1 MHDLSVLQSFV
12 AVIDHG
18 SVVAAAR
25 ETGYSPA
32 AVSRHLASLERE
44 LGLTLFRRTAR
55 SIQPSVAARVLA
67 EKARLLLDEAAQFE
81 REAKALARGD
91 EGVIRLAYFRAVGTT
106 IVPRLL
112 AALADARPN
121 LRVTLIECSLSEEV
135 AALLHS
141 GGADIGFLWGHT
153 DLDDGTVSPDDD
165 TTGLVVSALFSEA
178 LVLLT
183 ALDRGDLHEDP
194 HDLARLAGEDFAM
207 APGSGGS
214 PPVVQRMFLDA
225 GLPTPNVTHRPLDHA
240 MQRSL
245 IAAGLVV
252 SLTPALG
259 VSDEHPGV
267 RRSAVSLDFRRT
279 YIAHPRSAAS
289 PLLPVMTDAIRAVA
303 AEMRG
308 FGIRYLA

>member
-25 ETGYSPA
+25 QTGYSAA
-32 AVSRHLASLERE
+32 AVSRHLASLERD

-106 IVPRLL
+106 LVPRLL
-112 AALADARPN
+112 ADLAEVRPN

-141 GGADIGFLWGHT
+141 GGADLGFLWGHARP
-153 DLDDGTVSPDDD
+153 DGAEPEPDDD
-165 TTGLVVSALFSEA
+165 TTGLGVTAVFSEA

-183 ALDRGDLHEDP
+183 AQERQDLHENP
-194 HDLARLAGEDFAM
+194 GDLTRLAEENFAM
-207 APGSGGS
+207 APGRGGS
-214 PPVVQRMFLDA
+214 PPLVNRMFLDA

-259 VSDEHPGV
+259 VSDEYPGV
-267 RRSAVSLDFRRT
+267 LRSAVVLDFRRT
-279 YIAHPRSAAS
+279 YVAHPRSAAGPHV
-289 PLLPVMTDAIRAVA
+289 PLVIDAIRTVA
-303 AEMRG
+303 AGMRG
-308 FGIRYLA
+308 FGVRYLP

>member
-25 ETGYSPA
+25 ETGYSAA
-32 AVSRHLASLERE
+32 AVSRHLSSLERD

-81 REAKALARGD
+81 RDAKALARGD

-106 IVPRLL
+106 LVPRLL
-112 AALADARPN
+112 AVLAEVRPN
-121 LRVTLIECSLSEEV
+121 LRVTLIECSMSDEV

-141 GGADIGFLWGHT
+141 GGADVGFLWGHT
-153 DLDDGTVSPDDD
+153 DPDDGTIEPDDD
-165 TTGLVVSALFSEA
+165 ITGLDVSALFSEA

-183 ALDRGDLHEDP
+183 ALSRGDLHEDP
-194 HDLARLAGEDFAM
+194 RDLAQLVGENFAM
-207 APGSGGS
+207 APGNGGS
-214 PPVVQRMFLDA
+214 PPLVNRMFLNA
-225 GLPTPNVTHRPLDHA
+225 GLPTPNVTHRPVDHA

-259 VSDEHPGV
+259 VSDEHSGV

-289 PLLPVMTDAIRAVA
+289 PLVPVVIDAVRSVA

-308 FGIRYLA
+308 FGVRYLA

>member
-1 MHDLSVLQSFV
+1 MHDLSVLRSFV

-25 ETGYSPA
+25 ETGFSAA
-32 AVSRHLASLERE
+32 AVSRHLASLERD
-44 LGLTLFRRTAR
+44 LGLMLFRRTAR
-55 SIQPSVAARVLA
+55 SIQPSIAARVLA

-81 REAKALARGD
+81 RDAKALARGD
-91 EGVIRLAYFRAVGTT
+91 EGVIRIAYFRAVGTT
-106 IVPRLL
+106 LVPRLL
-112 AALADARPN
+112 AALAEVRPN

-135 AALLHS
+135 ATFLHA
-141 GGADIGFLWGHT
+141 GGADLGFLWGHA
-153 DLDDGTVSPDDD
+153 DPVGTGPEPDDD
-165 TTGLVVSALFSEA
+165 TTGLIVAALFSEA

-183 ALDRGDLHEDP
+183 AQDREDLHEDP
-194 HDLARLAGEDFAM
+194 SDLSRLAGENFAM
-207 APGSGGS
+207 APGRGGS
-214 PPVVQRMFLDA
+214 PPLVNQMFLEA

-267 RRSAVSLDFRRT
+267 RRSAVLQDFRRT
-279 YIAHPRSAAS
+279 YIAYPRSA
-289 PLLPVMTDAIRAVA
+289 PGPHVPVVIDAIRAVA
-303 AEMRG
+303 AGMRG
-308 FGIRYLA
+308 FGVRYLP